1 MVTLKEVRGSDLDGD
16 GAPNK
21 FDSFDTRVSETIEL
35 FLLPKSLAGQGL
47 SAFSIL
53 VLVSLWSV
61 GTELHTAKQVLLRHK
76 TNHAETLLPRKVSA

>member
-1 MVTLKEVRGSDLDGD
+1 MCTTFTYFYLNS
-16 GAPNK
+16 APFGYSFANK

-53 VLVSLWSV
+53 VLVSLWSE
-61 GTELHTAKQVLLRHK
+61 GTYAM
-76 TNHAETLLPRKVSA
+76 